1 MSPYQLVRPKGKG
14 KMKRKREGE
23 EEREKKEGRRGGKGT
38 QWVRESQW
46 RGYALSSAG
55 KESSTCFEGGESPSI
70 SARPRLKTTPY
81 LRFALELANNKAHDL
96 LDRTTYVCQ
105 HLLIISGDLSAGN
118 QHWQSTLAIVEHG
131 QH

>member
-81 LRFALELANNKAHDL
+81 LRFALELANNKAL
-96 LDRTTYVCQ
+96 WPIYCIEQLMFVSTFSSFQETYQ
-105 HLLIISGDLSAGN
+105 QAKK
-118 QHWQSTLAIVEHG
+118 TR
-131 QH
+131 